1 MAFPAFRPGL
11 GLAVSSPTDLHGL
24 PFSTTGG
31 FPACGRPLL
40 AFASCMDSVVTSPTR
55 RAPKGPSMRVHTRPL
70 PSRDCRAVVPSQ
82 QRSFRGSR
90 APGGAAA
97 GQVPRSSSRRSGPS
111 PTRGPAGVVPGAQ
124 QPSPCRSVGLPLS
137 SRASSTRPVPP
148 VRRASGSSEEGFR
161 RSMPFTRPGSC
172 GADCEQ
178 PATMSLAG
186 LLSWCSQRFAPPS
199 TSASCVHSQHTAV
212 LVRTR
217 CSPR

>member
-1 MAFPAFRPGL
+1 MLLGCGSVAFPAFRPGL

-82 QRSFRGSR
+82 QRSIRRSR

-97 GQVPRSSSRRSGPS
+97 GQVPRSTPEGLVRARRVVRLALFRGLSSHPLAEAWGCRCLPGHRRLVLFRPS
-111 PTRGPAGVVPGAQ
+111 VVLQALPKKASEEACRLPDRGRAGPA
-124 QPSPCRSVGLPLS
+124 
-137 SRASSTRPVPP
+137 ASS
-148 VRRASGSSEEGFR
+148 
-161 RSMPFTRPGSC
+161 
-172 GADCEQ
+172 
-178 PATMSLAG
+178 L
-186 LLSWCSQRFAPPS
+186 
-199 TSASCVHSQHTAV
+199 
-212 LVRTR
+212 
-217 CSPR
+217 PR